1 MWRACRA
8 VALHQLKAAASA
20 PISAS
25 SAAPLRLLVAA
36 AAQPAQRFSTLGG
49 VDRDELLGRPP
60 AELRSELGS
69 GGIIKVKKALSEEL
83 KAMSAR
89 GDASWDEIRNIFVA
103 AQKVRAVPVMMG
115 AFAYMEEHFAAQIDF
130 MVYGEVFRQLLRAR
144 NGEKMLQVYEAA
156 KPRYQSVPEM
166 IYRFGI
172 TGKLETGD
180 LDAASQI
187 WQEMLDAGHEA
198 PNEITSRLMMAYARA
213 GNTDRARELFDMV
226 DPQIG
231 QWHESAID
239 RVIVSMGIARE
250 PEKAF
255 EFYMN
260 SSMKLNGGTLISLLS
275 VCINNDCRQQAADIL
290 ANRKKFDLE
299 LDARAYNRIMMT
311 LEFLDKHGEI
321 VDVLEEMRANN
332 VAFDTMTRI
341 IIDRNREQ
349 LEGTPFADEPG
360 AAAVKESNEQAAN
373 LRHPNLSG
381 KIRELLDKNEGQ
393 EAAALV
399 DTFVSPLTD
408 EDVPS
413 GVKKPHGALK
423 IGPSL
428 AKDAMR
434 AYIVTGQL
442 DKVSALLKTFGTIK
456 GNYGHAVAEV
466 MTHFKKPSP
475 EDRNGELAYRANKAM
490 LFQGRQIFRV
500 DEALSLFR
508 KFGDVDATMIMF
520 EHVLAE
526 YERKNNGDDA
536 NGSPDQQHEDPPRKN
551 GQRFS
556 HFNIGT
562 VINGTLQV
570 LVENGKLDRAL
581 HVLETLDSH
590 ELRVTPFNYVVVF
603 TSMREAGK
611 KAQRHHRGHKG
622 KQPAARYDADAYEQV
637 WDDLKQRKARVSKA
651 IVGNACPGFLYGNKR
666 QRLKLLEAYADVKNL
681 DEDDYVLPKSCYS
694 VLLKLMAKEGEIGEL
709 TQLYEEAIASLKS
722 SDATIPKEWMTTVIV
737 KLCSVGQVQEA
748 HALLTQMLQKAGQM
762 THEALVAV
770 LRGAINSDASDMT
783 NDLLASFEKAGF
795 RMNLSDTYD
804 LVHAAR
810 DHGLPSAA
818 FEIVRLFESSNLQ
831 LSEDAESDKSFIP
844 TQFRSD
850 TRLRTVYRVVLQ
862 ICEQNG
868 QWKSAL
874 KLREQ
879 IAVLW
884 GAEAAEEHSG
894 VDKKHSH
901 E

>member
-1 MWRACRA
+1 MWRACRSA
-8 VALHQLKAAASA
+8 ALRQLRAAPRATPLPLASY
-20 PISAS
+20 
-25 SAAPLRLLVAA
+25 AAPLRLLAA
-36 AAQPAQRFSTLGG
+36 AAQPSASCFSTLGG
-49 VDRDELLGRPP
+49 VDRDELLGRAP
-60 AELRSELGS
+60 AELRSELGP
-69 GGIIKVKKALSEEL
+69 GRLTKVKKALSEEL
-83 KAMSAR
+83 RAMTLR

-115 AFAYMEEHFAAQIDF
+115 AFAYMEQHFAAQIDF
-130 MVYGEVFRQLLRAR
+130 MVYGEVYRQLLRAR
-144 NGEKMLQVYEAA
+144 NGDKMTQIYEAA

-172 TGKLETGD
+172 TGKLEAGN
-180 LDAASQI
+180 LEGASQI
-187 WQEMLDAGHEA
+187 WQEMLDAGHET
-198 PNEITSRLMMAYARA
+198 PNEITSRLMMAYAKA
-213 GNTDRARELFDMV
+213 GDADRVRELFEIV

-321 VDVLEEMRANN
+321 VDVLDEMRANN

-349 LEGTPFADEPG
+349 LEGTAFADEPG
-360 AAAVKESNEQAAN
+360 AAAVKESNEQAAS
-373 LRHPNLSG
+373 LKHPNYSG
-381 KIRELLDKNEGQ
+381 QIRDLLNKNQGQ

-408 EDVPS
+408 EDVPE
-413 GVKKPHGALK
+413 GVKRPNGALK

-428 AKDAMR
+428 AKDAVR
-434 AYIVTGQL
+434 AYIMAGQL

-466 MTHFKKPSP
+466 MSHFKKPSP
-475 EDRNGELAYRANKAM
+475 QDRNGELAYRANKAM

-520 EHVLAE
+520 EHVVAE
-526 YERKNNGDDA
+526 YERKDA
-536 NGSPDQQHEDPPRKN
+536 SASEDEGGYANKQRKN

-581 HVLETLDSH
+581 HVLEMLDSH
-590 ELRVTPFNYVVVF
+590 ELRVTPYNYVVVF
-603 TSMREAGK
+603 TSMRDAGK
-611 KAQRHHRGHKG
+611 KTPRHHHGRKG
-622 KQPAARYDADAYEQV
+622 KQSASRYDADAYEQV
-637 WDDLKQRKARVSKA
+637 WDDLKERQVLVSKA

-666 QRLKLLEAYADVKNL
+666 QRLKLLEAYADVKGL

-694 VLLKLMAKEGEIGEL
+694 VLLRLMAKEGEIHEL
-709 TQLYEEAIASLKS
+709 TQLYEEATASLKS
-722 SDATIPKEWMTTVIV
+722 SDATVPKEWMTTVVV
-737 KLCSVGQVQEA
+737 KLSSEGQVAEA
-748 HALLTQMLQKAGQM
+748 HALLKQMPQKAGQM

-770 LRGAINSDASDMT
+770 LRGAINSDSSELT
-783 NDLLASFEKAGF
+783 NDLLAGFEQAGF

-810 DHGLPSAA
+810 DHGLPSSAL
-818 FEIVRLFESSNLQ
+818 EIVRLFEASNSELAEGVEASIPAQ
-831 LSEDAESDKSFIP
+831 LRSE
-844 TQFRSD
+844 
-850 TRLRTVYRVVLQ
+850 TRLRTIYRVVLQ

-879 IAVLW
+879 IAALW
-884 GAEAAEEHSG
+884 GEEAAEEHSSAS
-894 VDKKHSH
+894 KKPSR
-901 E
+901 EE

>member
-1 MWRACRA
+1 MWRACR
-8 VALHQLKAAASA
+8 
-20 PISAS
+20 
-25 SAAPLRLLVAA
+25 SAALRQLRAAPGASPLSLAARAPPLRLLAA
-36 AAQPAQRFSTLGG
+36 AAQPSAPRFSTLGG
-49 VDRDELLGRPP
+49 VDRDELLGRAP
-60 AELRSELGS
+60 AELRSELGP
-69 GGIIKVKKALSEEL
+69 GRLTKVKKALSEEL
-83 KAMSAR
+83 RAMAQR

-115 AFAYMEEHFAAQIDF
+115 AFAYMEQHFAAQIDF
-130 MVYGEVFRQLLRAR
+130 MVYGEVYRQLLRAR
-144 NGEKMLQVYEAA
+144 NADKMTQIYEAA

-172 TGKLETGD
+172 TGRLEAGD
-180 LDAASQI
+180 LDGASQI
-187 WQEMLDAGHEA
+187 WQEMLDAGHET
-198 PNEITSRLMMAYARA
+198 PNEITSRLMMSYAKA
-213 GNTDRARELFDMV
+213 GDADRVRELFDIV

-321 VDVLEEMRANN
+321 VDVLDEMRANN
-332 VAFDTMTRI
+332 VPFDTMTRI

-349 LEGTPFADEPG
+349 LEGTAFADEPG
-360 AAAVKESNEQAAN
+360 AAAAKEANEQAGS
-373 LRHPNLSG
+373 LKHPNYSG
-381 KIRELLDKNEGQ
+381 QIRELLDKNQGQ

-399 DTFVSPLTD
+399 DTFVSPLRD
-408 EDVPS
+408 EDVPE
-413 GVKKPHGALK
+413 GVKKPDGALK

-428 AKDAMR
+428 AKDAVR
-434 AYIVTGQL
+434 AYIMAGQL
-442 DKVSALLKTFGTIK
+442 DKVSALLKTFGTVK

-466 MTHFKKPSP
+466 MSHFKKPSHK
-475 EDRNGELAYRANKAM
+475 DRNGELAYRANKAM

-508 KFGDVDATMIMF
+508 KFGDVDATMTMF
-520 EHVLAE
+520 EHVVAE
-526 YERKNNGDDA
+526 YERKDASGSGDEGGYA
-536 NGSPDQQHEDPPRKN
+536 SKQRKN
-551 GQRFS
+551 GQRYS

-581 HVLETLDSH
+581 HVLERLDSH
-590 ELRVTPFNYVVVF
+590 ELRVTPYNYVVVF
-603 TSMREAGK
+603 TSMRDAGK
-611 KAQRHHRGHKG
+611 KTPRHHHGRKG
-622 KQPAARYDADAYEQV
+622 KQSAARYDADAYEQV
-637 WDDLKQRKARVSKA
+637 WNDMKQRQVRVSKA

-666 QRLKLLEAYADVKNL
+666 QRLKLLEAYADVKGL

-694 VLLKLMAKEGEIGEL
+694 VLLRLMAKEGEIHEL
-709 TQLYEEAIASLKS
+709 TQLYEEATASLKS
-722 SDATIPKEWMTTVIV
+722 SDATVPKEWMTTVVV
-737 KLCSVGQVQEA
+737 KLCSEGQVAEA
-748 HALLTQMLQKAGQM
+748 HALLKQMPQKAGQM

-770 LRGAINSDASDMT
+770 LRGAINSDASDLT
-783 NDLLASFEKAGF
+783 NDLLEAFEQAAF

-810 DHGLPSAA
+810 DHGMPSAA
-818 FEIVRLFESSNLQ
+818 LEIVRLFETSNSELGEASIPAQ
-831 LSEDAESDKSFIP
+831 LRSE
-844 TQFRSD
+844 
-850 TRLRTVYRVVLQ
+850 TRLRTIYRVVLQ
-862 ICEQNG
+862 ICEQSG

-879 IAVLW
+879 IAALW
-884 GAEAAEEHSG
+884 GEEAAEEHSAVG
-894 VDKKHSH
+894 KKPSR
-901 E
+901 EE